1 MSLNL
6 QSVSLTPSTVFTGTN
21 FIISVEVFD
30 DVFEFDMTGQKDIH
44 QGFGDINQTVGGKFA
59 ESSTD
64 TPETPETPATWAVEE
79 VSGAR
84 YGFVLN
90 SEGYYESNNKGHG
103 NSAALCKVVFNLPK
117 AATVTFQCINYAESD
132 YDYGILGNVDSTL
145 STSHSADSSYKH
157 SFKGKQM
164 STVQEVSYQM
174 EAGEHF
180 VYVKY
185 RKNFIFNRNNDSLQF
200 KVVID
205 SGS

>member
-6 QSVSLTPSTVFTGTN
+6 QSVSLTPSTVLTGAN

-30 DVFEFDMTGQKDIH
+30 DVFEFDMTGQKDVH

-59 ESSTD
+59 ESSI
-64 TPETPETPATWAVEE
+64 ETPATWAVEE
-79 VSGAR
+79 VSGAS

-90 SEGYYESNNKGHG
+90 SEGYYESNNKGRA

-117 AATVTFQCINYAESD
+117 AATVKFQCINYAESN

-145 STSHSADSSYKH
+145 STSYSADSSYKH

-164 STVQEVSYQM
+164 STVQEVSYDM

-180 VYVKY
+180 MYVKY
-185 RKNFIFNRNNDSLQF
+185 RKDSSVDSNNDSLQF

>member
-6 QSVSLTPSTVFTGTN
+6 QSVSLTPSTVLTGAN

-30 DVFEFDMTGQKDIH
+30 DVFEFDMTGKKDIH

-59 ESSTD
+59 ESSI
-64 TPETPETPATWAVEE
+64 ETPATWAVEE
-79 VSGAR
+79 VSGAS
-84 YGFVLN
+84 YGFALN
-90 SEGYYESNNKGHG
+90 SEGYYESNNKGRG

-117 AATVTFQCINYAESD
+117 AATVTFQCINYAETK

-145 STSHSADSSYKH
+145 STSYSVDRSYKH

-164 STVQEVSYQM
+164 PTVQEVSYQM

-185 RKNFIFNRNNDSLQF
+185 RKDSSVNRNNDSLQF

>member
-6 QSVSLTPSTVFTGTN
+6 QSVSLTPSTVLTGAN

-59 ESSTD
+59 ESSI
-64 TPETPETPATWAVEE
+64 ETPATWAVEE
-79 VSGAR
+79 VSGAS
-84 YGFVLN
+84 YGFALN
-90 SEGYYESNNKGHG
+90 GEGYYESNNKGRA

-117 AATVTFQCINYAESD
+117 AATVTFQCINYAESN

-145 STSHSADSSYKH
+145 STSYLADSSYKH
-157 SFKGKQM
+157 SFKGKKM

-185 RKNFIFNRNNDSLQF
+185 RKDSSVDSNNDSLQF

>member
-6 QSVSLTPSTVFTGTN
+6 QSVSLTPSTVLTGAN

-30 DVFEFDMTGQKDIH
+30 DVFEFDMTGKKDIH

-59 ESSTD
+59 ES
-64 TPETPETPATWAVEE
+64 PATWAVEE
-79 VSGAR
+79 VSGAI
-84 YGFVLN
+84 YGFALN
-90 SEGYYESNNKGHG
+90 GEGYYESNNKSCG

-145 STSHSADSSYKH
+145 STSYSEDSSYKH

-164 STVQEVSYQM
+164 PTVQEVSYQM

-185 RKNFIFNRNNDSLQF
+185 RKDSSVNRHNDSLQF